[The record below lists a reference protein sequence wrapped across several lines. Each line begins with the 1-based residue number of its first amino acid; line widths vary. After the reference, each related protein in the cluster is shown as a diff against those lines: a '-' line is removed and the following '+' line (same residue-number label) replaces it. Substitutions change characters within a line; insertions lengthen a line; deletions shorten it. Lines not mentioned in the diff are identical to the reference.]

1 VRDFHQRQKLGKVV
15 DVELLVK
22 GALIARDP
30 IYIRICDLTEPEKNA
45 LKSEATLGF
54 FEQTKEL
61 KVSILTTACA
71 AIIQ

>member
-1 VRDFHQRQKLGKVV
+1 VRDFHERQKLGKVV

-22 GALIARDP
+22 AALIARDP

-45 LKSEATLGF
+45 LESEETLGF
-54 FEQTKEL
+54 FQQTKEL